1 MAVGDAETENGSTQ
15 LGQCNESLS
24 LRREPGELPRGVTDD
39 EPAILEPGKD
49 EQVESVAGCDST
61 KCLCLC
67 DGKGLRDARAS
78 RTDLEMQELAEL
90 SRGMIDEHNALT
102 ESTILEPGMIDE
114 HNALNESTIL
124 DPEIVEQ
131 VELSPDVTSSN
142 ACAYVTE
149 KEAEMQELAEL
160 PQGMTD
166 EHNALN
172 ESKEIEEVGE

>member
-1 MAVGDAETENGSTQ
+1 MEELGVNTNNGNCKLEQRREEVTGLGEGLPDGVSDSCHHGTDHCQGEMLWNVEPEPGLRAEEPGRCNHRELHAAAEMSHTGDMAVGDAETENGSTQ

-78 RTDLEMQELAEL
+78 RT
-90 SRGMIDEHNALT
+90 
-102 ESTILEPGMIDE
+102 
-114 HNALNESTIL
+114 
-124 DPEIVEQ
+124 V
-131 VELSPDVTSSN
+131 
-142 ACAYVTE
+142 
-149 KEAEMQELAEL
+149 
-160 PQGMTD
+160 
-166 EHNALN
+166 
-172 ESKEIEEVGE
+172 